1 MFSSLDEQIETTEG
15 HPATG
20 ERLVRFVAAAVV
32 AVVVIAVLY
41 LGIVAFE

>member
-15 HPATG
+15 HPAVR
-20 ERLVRFVAAAVV
+20 ERLVRFVGAAVV
-32 AVVVIAVLY
+32 AVIVIGVLY